1 MHFVAS
7 QATISSMKIKHKGLR
22 LLVEDD
28 NPGRVPADL
37 LPRLRLVLSALAVAT
52 RPSDLPAVPGLRLHP
67 LKGDQRGLWSLSVS
81 RNWRIV
87 FRFEGMEAVD
97 VDLVDYH

>member
-1 MHFVAS
+1 MGYNFC
-7 QATISSMKIKHKGLR
+7 MKIKHKGLR

-28 NPGRVPADL
+28 NPARMPAAL

-52 RPSDLPAVPGLRLHP
+52 RPGDLPAVPGLRLHP

-81 RNWRIV
+81 CNWRVV
-87 FRFEGMEAVD
+87 FRFEGIEAVD

>member
-1 MHFVAS
+1 
-7 QATISSMKIKHKGLR
+7 MKVKHKGLR